1 MLKKNILIY
10 GSYIYGDFDY
20 KPEDID
26 VGMIVKGSFFRYIID
41 QIKLP
46 IFIRRQLIL
55 PVEKISIFIYGEENM
70 ARGIPIDDTVIAGV
84 IHKQATLHELSV
96 GYLRDIIIK
105 GRDWN
110 LIKNNERNILVTIGN
125 EIQNCYIRL
134 LNKGKKREKLSIRL
148 KKIACRMIEI
158 NLLLK
163 YLNQNLKLDF
173 DYLFR
178 LPTKTIKRE
187 VGYGEIKNLCDI
199 TFLKYTTLLKDY
211 LSRFF

>member
-84 IHKQATLHELSV
+84 IHKKATLHELSV

-148 KKIACRMIEI
+148 KKIAC
-158 NLLLK
+158 
-163 YLNQNLKLDF
+163 
-173 DYLFR
+173 
-178 LPTKTIKRE
+178 
-187 VGYGEIKNLCDI
+187 G
-199 TFLKYTTLLKDY
+199 
-211 LSRFF
+211 